1 MPKADHTTWHDEI
14 INVHTAYDYCRIDL
28 LCRTAC
34 DYYHVMLFH
43 CYVLYHGCQVMLYAI
58 IVMSYHV
65 IASLHLVLIIS
76 CYVAC
81 CHLAVIFCI

>member
-1 MPKADHTTWHDEI
+1 MPKADHTIWHDEI
-14 INVHTAYDYCRIDL
+14 INAHTAYDYCHVNLSR
-28 LCRTAC
+28 RTAC
-34 DYYHVMLFH
+34 DCYNVMLFH
-43 CYVLYHGCQVMLYAI
+43 RYVLHHGWPVMLYAI
-58 IVMSYHV
+58 IVMSCYV